1 MQNAKELAA
10 LLESGKVEVLRHG
23 AYQPYSITAKYGAAA
38 VDGRDLVLLVK
49 GNQDTPIDNT

>member
-1 MQNAKELAA
+1 MQPVKEIAA

-38 VDGRDLVLLVK
+38 VDEEDLVLLVK
-49 GNQDTPIDNT
+49 CNHDTPIDNT